1 MYRWV
6 WFGLGTL
13 RATMSWLRA
22 IVCVVLPP
30 LAVLDRGFKPL
41 ALTTFL
47 TIFGWI
53 GGVVAALVY
62 SSKPKTV

>member
-1 MYRWV
+1 
-6 WFGLGTL
+6 
-13 RATMSWLRA
+13 MSWLRA